1 MSFRETQEL
10 RKTGKLEEALDVVT
24 HALRE
29 DPDNIWNKRAAAW
42 VYYDYLKKYSQTDL
56 YDKFQETLIKI
67 KDLELS
73 NDEKLVFDNCAW
85 QIGGFVFSL
94 QKEKQVD
101 YGRINAIFELIKGFH
116 FTKPSKAYSFLY
128 KAFHKG
134 YLNWARYLEFADW
147 WNFENFC
154 PEDYL
159 KEEFNSR
166 KMISIVEQAHVAYSK
181 KLLEGVSVDLQG
193 VQKKVDN
200 EKIQLFIPR
209 LDTIIEK
216 YPDYVYPPYFK
227 VKLLLALGRDENA
240 VSVLLPFVRKKKNDF
255 WTWELMAEL
264 FKNDE
269 EIQFACYCKAL
280 SLDTPEDFLVKIR
293 LAFAGILLEKKMYE
307 EAKTEIELLVTT
319 RSKHEWRL
327 PYQVILW
334 KEQDWYKKYIAKRDN
349 KKLYSQH
356 IKKAEEVLFYDV
368 PEEVVVVESVNEKK
382 KILNFVRDKYAFGFF
397 SYAGHL
403 DRLQIGNV
411 LKVRF
416 IGSGRKGY
424 CKVLTAKIV
433 ESHVKTEALKDFEGI
448 LKIIF
453 PHNFGFV
460 DDVFVGPEL
469 IKNSKLI
476 DRQTVR
482 GKAILSFN
490 KKKNEWGWKAIF

>member
-1 MSFRETQEL
+1 
-10 RKTGKLEEALDVVT
+10 
-24 HALRE
+24 
-29 DPDNIWNKRAAAW
+29 
-42 VYYDYLKKYSQTDL
+42 
-56 YDKFQETLIKI
+56 
-67 KDLELS
+67 
-73 NDEKLVFDNCAW
+73 
-85 QIGGFVFSL
+85 
-94 QKEKQVD
+94 
-101 YGRINAIFELIKGFH
+101 
-116 FTKPSKAYSFLY
+116 
-128 KAFHKG
+128 
-134 YLNWARYLEFADW
+134 
-147 WNFENFC
+147 
-154 PEDYL
+154 
-159 KEEFNSR
+159 
-166 KMISIVEQAHVAYSK
+166 
-181 KLLEGVSVDLQG
+181 
-193 VQKKVDN
+193 
-200 EKIQLFIPR
+200 
-209 LDTIIEK
+209 
-216 YPDYVYPPYFK
+216 
-227 VKLLLALGRDENA
+227 LALGRDENA
-240 VSVLLPFVRKKKNDF
+240 VSVLLPFARKKKNDF

-269 EIQFACYCKAL
+269 GIQFACYCKAL
-280 SLDTPEDFLVKIR
+280 SLDTPEEFLVKIR

-334 KEQDWYKKYIAKRDN
+334 KEQDWYKKFMAKRDN

-368 PEEVVVVESVNEKK
+368 SEEVVVVESVNEKK

-403 DRLQIGNV
+403 DRPQIGNI

-416 IGSGRKGY
+416 NGHDRMGY
-424 CKVLTAKIV
+424 CKVLTIRTV
-433 ESHVKTEALKDFEGI
+433 DSHFTTEALKYFEGI

-460 DDVFVGPEL
+460 DDVFVGPEF

-476 DRQTVR
+476 DRQTVS